1 MIRSNGQGFLYL
13 KASKSISESS
23 QDWRGGLLALL
34 MRITYVIQEVIVGV
48 KSGVSVAYNDSMLVA
63 MAVKFIQHFS
73 KNSGWSLSEGP

>member
-1 MIRSNGQGFLYL
+1 MVRVF
-13 KASKSISESS
+13 ISEGIKEHF
-23 QDWRGGLLALL
+23 RVFPGLEDLSALL
-34 MRITYVIQEVIVGV
+34 MRISYIIQEVIVGV

>member
-1 MIRSNGQGFLYL
+1 
-13 KASKSISESS
+13 
-23 QDWRGGLLALL
+23 
-34 MRITYVIQEVIVGV
+34 MRISYVIQEVIVGV